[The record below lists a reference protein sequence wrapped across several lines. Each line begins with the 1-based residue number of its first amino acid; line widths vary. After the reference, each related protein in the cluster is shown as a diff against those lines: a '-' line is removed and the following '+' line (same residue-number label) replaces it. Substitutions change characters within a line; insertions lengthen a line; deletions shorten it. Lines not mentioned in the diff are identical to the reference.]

1 MRIIQFILCAAI
13 VAFGFS
19 IAHGAVQAVQ
29 KVDCDDMGSNSINNM
44 QLNDDGSI
52 KKITA
57 IGQGEVDFPDDPSE
71 IEDARQVAEMEAKA
85 AIAHFM
91 KEEIKS
97 EKSIEKISN
106 KMKEQTSAG
115 KKVSKKSMSIM
126 IRNIHNSSQSLL
138 KGVVALE
145 ECFDRK
151 RSLMRVLVG
160 TGTKTMGA
168 ADSLR
173 KASNTDALS
182 SSGGSGAGGTG
193 AGGTGAGAEEA
204 QPEMVPIPSQKQ
216 DSFKRKSKMK
226 F

>member
-1 MRIIQFILCAAI
+1 
-13 VAFGFS
+13 
-19 IAHGAVQAVQ
+19 
-29 KVDCDDMGSNSINNM
+29 
-44 QLNDDGSI
+44 
-52 KKITA
+52 
-57 IGQGEVDFPDDPSE
+57 
-71 IEDARQVAEMEAKA
+71 
-85 AIAHFM
+85 
-91 KEEIKS
+91 
-97 EKSIEKISN
+97 
-106 KMKEQTSAG
+106 MKEQTSAG
-115 KKVSKKSMSIM
+115 KKVSKKTMQTQ
-126 IRNIHNSSQSLL
+126 IRKIHNSAQSLL

-182 SSGGSGAGGTG
+182 SGGGS
-193 AGGTGAGAEEA
+193 GGTGAGAEEA

-216 DSFKRKSKMK
+216 DSFRRKSKIE

>member
-1 MRIIQFILCAAI
+1 MRIIQLMLCVAILC
-13 VAFGFS
+13 FGFTS
-19 IAHGAVQAVQ
+19 SYGAE
-29 KVDCDDMGSNSINNM
+29 DCNDMGSNSINNM

-57 IGQGEVDFPDDPSE
+57 IGQGEVDFADDPSE

-115 KKVSKKSMSIM
+115 KKVSKKTMQTQIKKM
-126 IRNIHNSSQSLL
+126 HNSAQRLL
-138 KGVVALE
+138 KGVVSLE
-145 ECFDRK
+145 ECFDSQRGVY
-151 RSLMRVLVG
+151 RVMVG
-160 TGTKTMGA
+160 TSTKTMKA

-173 KASNTDALS
+173 QKSHEDALS
-182 SSGGSGAGGTG
+182 SSGGSGNSGSTG
-193 AGGTGAGAEEA
+193 ARAETGESATEK
-204 QPEMVPIPSQKQ
+204 I
-216 DSFKRKSKMK
+216 DSFRRKSKMD